1 MESMFYRHCGQSDIC
16 LFLSIDFIR
25 RWQLF
30 FSRLPNNTLKVT
42 LKKKLIGNK
51 NPPPLYDDFKNN
63 SEKLIICN
71 KILSTVTSAFT
82 GYEIKA
88 WTSFI

>member
-1 MESMFYRHCGQSDIC
+1 LLISFNRFSKT
-16 LFLSIDFIR
+16 LAAV
-25 RWQLF
+25 
-30 FSRLPNNTLKVT
+30 FSRLPNNTLKDT
-42 LKKKLIGNK
+42 LNKKLIGNK
-51 NPPPLYDDFKNN
+51 NPPPHYVDFKNN

-82 GYEIKA
+82 GYEIKP